1 MGWTCG
7 KRQHADTLVS
17 SPSLPSF
24 TRLWVGLQVTPA
36 LSHRLPLAFTSAQL
50 RPHTSRGRRSYP
62 FLQLLFSCSVVPD
75 LRSPMDCNPPGSSV
89 RAISQARVLEWV
101 AISFSRVFFPRCW
114 DWAHVSC
121 IGRRFF
127 TAEPRG
133 KRYSC
138 PYCVA
143 SELLT
148 HKIWWHNK
156 IIVLSC

>member
-24 TRLWVGLQVTPA
+24 SRLWVGLQVTPA

-101 AISFSRVFFPRCW
+101 AISFSRVFFPMLGLSPCVLHW
-114 DWAHVSC
+114 QAVLYSWATREALQLSLLCC
-121 IGRRFF
+121 IWI
-127 TAEPRG
+127 AYPQNL
-133 KRYSC
+133 
-138 PYCVA
+138 VA
-143 SELLT
+143 
-148 HKIWWHNK
+148 
-156 IIVLSC
+156 